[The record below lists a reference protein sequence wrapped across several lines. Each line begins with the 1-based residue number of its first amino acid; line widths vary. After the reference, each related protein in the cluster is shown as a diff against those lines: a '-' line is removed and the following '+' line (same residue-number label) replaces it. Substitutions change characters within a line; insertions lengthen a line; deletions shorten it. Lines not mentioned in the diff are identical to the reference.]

1 MFAKYFKMLA
11 DNNIFYVLVRAN
23 CTDRLQP
30 LDLSI
35 NKPAKDFMKKKFQE
49 WYANIILQQLES
61 GITEYESFCHETFG
75 IQVGYRDA
83 CSSKPYILIN
93 GFQKAGIIDA
103 LKNN

>member
-1 MFAKYFKMLA
+1 MLA

-61 GITEYESFCHETFG
+61 GITETVVMNLSVMKPLVTKWAIEMHAHRNHTF
-75 IQVGYRDA
+75 
-83 CSSKPYILIN
+83 
-93 GFQKAGIIDA
+93 
-103 LKNN
+103 